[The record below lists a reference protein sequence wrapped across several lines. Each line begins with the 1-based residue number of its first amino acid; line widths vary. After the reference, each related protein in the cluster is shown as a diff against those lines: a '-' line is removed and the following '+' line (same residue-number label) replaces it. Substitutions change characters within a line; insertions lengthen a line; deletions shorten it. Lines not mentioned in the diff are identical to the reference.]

1 MKKLLQVVL
10 MSVMALFTCQT
21 LLAQEGEGI
30 KVSAQSAEVSVQGYQ
45 DYTSDKIVDGLYST
59 KFESLNGQEV
69 GTTATVTLAEETQL
83 DNIKLYFGNNL
94 YYYCPNKIKLQ
105 VSTDKQT
112 WTDVAGSEIN
122 IITTAEYDTS
132 SGLNVVTINAAGYSA
147 KYVRMVLLETGNS
160 WLVIYEFE
168 VYKSPKVEARTI
180 SVSG

>member
-30 KVSAQSAEVSVQGYQ
+30 KVSAQLAEVSVQPYQ
-45 DYTSDKIVDGLYST
+45 TNTSDKIVDGLYST

-147 KYVRMVLLETGNS
+147 KYVRMEI
-160 WLVIYEFE
+160 LVVFSEI
-168 VYKSPKVEARTI
+168 
-180 SVSG
+180 